1 MESLISTVCGSEFQT
16 EGAKKR
22 KARLEKSVL
31 VNGWASSGMADE
43 RKVRLQIRFRDS
55 VVQLN
60 RSGRGPNV
68 VRQNC
73 QLVCDP
79 LLDWQ
84 QPMQLVLPPS
94 LPPLPS
100 PPFPSFIHHVRLSPL
115 LQLLDLEFSRHTRFG

>member
-94 LPPLPS
+94 LPP
-100 PPFPSFIHHVRLSPL
+100 SFTFSSLPL
-115 LQLLDLEFSRHTRFG
+115 LYPSRTPLPLTPATGFGV